1 MVGHVS
7 SLEGINCIRFI
18 SIYPTNLSWFSMFTF
33 FKAQFL
39 PFRPPEDLSMVSEKG
54 PVQEAISSSRH
65 HFWRSMLV
73 FGVIIWNQ
81 PKQCTLTREN
91 RNLSKRPCIPQGF
104 QKKNATPLSPSKI
117 TWDSTTV
124 QEAAMRLTTD
134 IETFLRLCPNALP
147 ANSGFLVTKKTR
159 QGGKLFFFSV
169 FSFWNGVGTC
179 YCGVRG
185 HWLFLIDVNSRPLN
199 MASVGAMHLPW
210 FVLSYAEASA
220 WMMIPTLLNGLAHYW
235 NGIQS

>member
-1 MVGHVS
+1 MVGYAS
-7 SLEGINCIRFI
+7 SLESIRFI
-18 SIYPTNLSWFSMFTF
+18 SIFPTNLSWFSMFTL

-39 PFRPPEDLSMVSEKG
+39 PFHPPRRINHGFQQRDRFKKQFHLPNIIFKG
-54 PVQEAISSSRH
+54 P
-65 HFWRSMLV
+65 MLV

-134 IETFLRLCPNALP
+134 VETFLRLCPNALP
-147 ANSGFLVTKKTR
+147 ANSGFLVRKTKR
-159 QGGKLFFFSV
+159 QGGKL
-169 FSFWNGVGTC
+169 
-179 YCGVRG
+179 
-185 HWLFLIDVNSRPLN
+185 
-199 MASVGAMHLPW
+199 
-210 FVLSYAEASA
+210 
-220 WMMIPTLLNGLAHYW
+220 
-235 NGIQS
+235 